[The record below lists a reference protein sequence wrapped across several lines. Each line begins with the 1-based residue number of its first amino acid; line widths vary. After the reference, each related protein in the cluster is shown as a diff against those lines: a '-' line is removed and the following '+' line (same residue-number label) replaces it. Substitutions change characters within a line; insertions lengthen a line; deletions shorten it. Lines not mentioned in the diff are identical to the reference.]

1 MSLSKTQYPSINDN
15 IELCKEYLKKCYSP
29 YSKFNVVSMLVC
41 KDKNYFGVNVENCS
55 YSLTVCAETNCLS
68 TAVTNGV
75 DFKDALYMIVYT
87 NTADE
92 ITPCGSCRQFI
103 AEFIKGDLEVHTIGN
118 NNKIISYKVKDLI
131 PYVFHK

>member
-1 MSLSKTQYPSINDN
+1 MSLSKIQYPSINDN

-68 TAVTNGV
+68 IDSNNFMFEQIRSILIAAPSGFTKVNASITSSPCCKLLPVV
-75 DFKDALYMIVYT
+75 DVSDIMNSLLLQIF
-87 NTADE
+87 
-92 ITPCGSCRQFI
+92 
-103 AEFIKGDLEVHTIGN
+103 
-118 NNKIISYKVKDLI
+118 
-131 PYVFHK
+131 